1 MRRVQ
6 QQRSSNTQKG
16 AVKATPAMP
25 GKGSKRGR
33 RETSTCPGTQAP
45 ESAEAEWTRWRISRC
60 AVSLMGCG
68 IKTAEKC
75 ELLVRCV
82 ANVCWSVHKAIYC
95 TVPVFQLSAFSF
107 QLSAFSTASSGASCG
122 WDRRQQTSAAVVCC
136 YCLVLPTTYGP
147 CTRRFH
153 LSYCTVLY
161 STCSCTVAPA
171 CLVPSHL
178 HLSSLQPRSGCS
190 KTCNLETTLR
200 PLLCPYCCIHPRSHY
215 ADAPKGGEALQL
227 LGNQAGNTSN

>member
-1 MRRVQ
+1 MTGADRTGQGPVGMQPGGWTERQKGQVTGRWTGRWTDKQMTDRQSGGGGGGGGGGASRLQVDVDGLEGKSISVMRRVQ

-45 ESAEAEWTRWRISRC
+45 ESAEAEWTRWRTSRC

-107 QLSAFSTASSGASCG
+107 QPSAPSVLVHHVGGIEDS
-122 WDRRQQTSAAVVCC
+122 RRV
-136 YCLVLPTTYGP
+136 
-147 CTRRFH
+147 
-153 LSYCTVLY
+153 
-161 STCSCTVAPA
+161 
-171 CLVPSHL
+171 
-178 HLSSLQPRSGCS
+178 
-190 KTCNLETTLR
+190 
-200 PLLCPYCCIHPRSHY
+200 
-215 ADAPKGGEALQL
+215 QL
-227 LGNQAGNTSN
+227 